1 MEMVR
6 RIKIKTA
13 SIDGVYAELS
23 EENPR
28 TAEAIWNALPLSGI
42 ANTWGDEIYFSIP
55 VDFQEENS
63 REVVEMGD
71 LAYWPPGKAFCIFFG
86 KTPVSKAG
94 EIRPASPVNVFGSV
108 DGDPTVFKRVGSGE
122 EIEIEKA

>member
-1 MEMVR
+1 MVR